1 MFPRTDS
8 VVHRTFLDAL
18 IGGYLVMTLGGF
30 YMTFTH
36 KPFPI
41 IPLLAGFSYASI
53 APYQGD
59 DEFNVKLAVVGYDA
73 AGRSTLV
80 PIDQYFVGDF
90 GELNARE
97 NFDLVFERI
106 SPVMALAY
114 VPFLTQ
120 ILEHERQ
127 QGRPYARLL
136 LYNEVWQKSSR
147 GFYARHAE
155 AGREFLTSVR

>member
-1 MFPRTDS
+1 MLPRRDTL
-8 VVHRTFLDAL
+8 VHRTFLDAL

-30 YMTFTH
+30 YMMFTH

-41 IPLLAGFSYASI
+41 IPVLAGFSYASI

-59 DEFNVKLAVVGYDA
+59 DEFNAKLAVVGYDA
-73 AGRSTLV
+73 EERSTLV
-80 PIDQYFVGDF
+80 PIDRYFVGNF

-106 SPVMALAY
+106 SPVMARAY

-120 ILEHERQ
+120 ILQHERE
-127 QGRPYARLL
+127 QGRQYVRLL
-136 LYNEVWQKSSR
+136 LFNEVWQKSSE